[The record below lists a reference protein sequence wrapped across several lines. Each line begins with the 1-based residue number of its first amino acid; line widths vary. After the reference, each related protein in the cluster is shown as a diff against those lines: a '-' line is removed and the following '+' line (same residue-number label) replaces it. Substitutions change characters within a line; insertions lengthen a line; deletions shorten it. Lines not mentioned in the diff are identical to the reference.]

1 MKTAMDTKGRG
12 GMTRRILVAGGGTGG
27 HLFPGIALVEE
38 LRRRLDVDVLF
49 VGTARG
55 IEARVIP
62 ERGDALE
69 LLDVTP
75 LKGRSVGGLLESLGK
90 LPSAMSRAA
99 GVVRAHQADLV
110 VGVGGYASGPVLAAA
125 AAMGTPTAV
134 LEQNAHLG
142 LTNKVLAKVVGRA
155 YLSFEETA
163 SSFGKKA
170 RVVGNPVRAELAA
183 WARRASADPEGFE
196 SRAGRILVMGG
207 SQGAKAL
214 NETVPTGLARLGP
227 VLKRLGLRV
236 LHQTGAAMRD
246 EVAERYRA
254 LGIEADV
261 VAFIDDMAQAY
272 ASAAVVIARA
282 GASTLAELQA
292 IGRPSI
298 LVPYPFAADDHQS
311 KNAQALVDAGAAIA
325 IAQGDLDPES
335 LAGALEGLLTD
346 EGARRA
352 MAEAARRR
360 GKPDAAAAI
369 VDDLV
374 EWLGWDEASRAEAAP
389 LVVREAP
396 DGQEPVQRRR
406 LRGDRCYEPG
416 FRRSIYPSA
425 RRPLVFDDAF
435 AWE

>member
-1 MKTAMDTKGRG
+1 MS
-12 GMTRRILVAGGGTGG
+12 RRILVAGGGTGG

-75 LKGRSVGGLLESLGK
+75 LKGRSVGGLIESLGK
-90 LPSAMSRAA
+90 LPGAMSRAA
-99 GVVRAHQADLV
+99 SVVRQHRADLV

-125 AAMGTPTAV
+125 AAMGTPTAL

-142 LTNKVLAKVVGRA
+142 LTNKMLAKVVGRA
-155 YLSFEETA
+155 YLSFEETRGT
-163 SSFGKKA
+163 FGKKA

-183 WARRASADPEGFE
+183 WAKRASADPEGFE
-196 SRAGRILVMGG
+196 SRASRILVIGG

-214 NETVPTGLARLGP
+214 NETVPAGLAKLAP
-227 VLKRLGLRV
+227 ELKRLGLRV
-236 LHQTGAAMRD
+236 VHQTGAAMRD
-246 EVAERYRA
+246 EVAERYAA
-254 LGIEADV
+254 LGLQADV
-261 VAFIDDMAQAY
+261 VSFIDDMAQAY

-282 GASTLAELQA
+282 GATTLAELQA

-298 LVPYPFAADDHQS
+298 LVPYPFAADDHQT
-311 KNAQALVDAGAAIA
+311 KNAKVLVDAGAALA
-325 IAQGDLDPES
+325 IAQDQLTTES
-335 LAGALEGLLTD
+335 LTEALGGLLAD
-346 EGARRA
+346 DGARRA

-360 GKPDAAAAI
+360 GKPEAAAAI

-374 EWLGWDEASRAEAAP
+374 EWLGWEEASHAEAAP
-389 LVVREAP
+389 IVVHDEVLAS
-396 DGQEPVQRRR
+396 DDEPVKRQR
-406 LRGDRCYEPG
+406 LRGDFHYEPG
-416 FRRSIYPSA
+416 FRRSVYPSA

>member
-1 MKTAMDTKGRG
+1 MDTKGRG
-12 GMTRRILVAGGGTGG
+12 EMTRRILVAGGGTGG

-99 GVVRAHQADLV
+99 GVVRAHRADLV

-125 AAMGTPTAV
+125 AAMGTPTAI

-196 SRAGRILVMGG
+196 SLAGRILVMGG

-214 NETVPTGLARLGP
+214 NETVPAGLARLGP

-325 IAQGDLDPES
+325 IAQGELDPES
-335 LAGALEGLLTD
+335 LAGALEGLLAD
-346 EGARRA
+346 ERARRA

-389 LVVREAP
+389 LVVREAS

-406 LRGDRCYEPG
+406 LRGERCYEPG

>member
-1 MKTAMDTKGRG
+1 MS
-12 GMTRRILVAGGGTGG
+12 RRILVAGGGTGG

-90 LPSAMSRAA
+90 LPGAMSRAA
-99 GVVRAHQADLV
+99 NVVRQHRADLV

-125 AAMGTPTAV
+125 AAMGTPTAL

-142 LTNKVLAKVVGRA
+142 LTNKMLAKVVGRA
-155 YLSFEETA
+155 YLSFEETRGT
-163 SSFGKKA
+163 FGKKA

-183 WARRASADPEGFE
+183 WAKRASADPEGFE
-196 SRAGRILVMGG
+196 SRASRVLVIGG

-214 NETVPTGLARLGP
+214 NETVPAGLAKLAP
-227 VLKRLGLRV
+227 ELKRLGLRV
-236 LHQTGAAMRD
+236 VHQTGAAMRD
-246 EVAERYRA
+246 EVVERYAA
-254 LGIEADV
+254 LGLEADV
-261 VAFIDDMAQAY
+261 VSFIDDMAQAY
-272 ASAAVVIARA
+272 ASAAVVIGRA
-282 GASTLAELQA
+282 GATTLAELQA

-298 LVPYPFAADDHQS
+298 LVPYPFAADDHQT
-311 KNAQALVDAGAAIA
+311 KNAKVLVDAGAALA
-325 IAQGDLDPES
+325 IAQDQLTPES
-335 LAGALEGLLTD
+335 LSDALGGLLAD

-352 MAEAARRR
+352 MAAAARRR

-374 EWLGWDEASRAEAAP
+374 EWLGWEEASRAEAAP
-389 LVVREAP
+389 IVVLDEAP
-396 DGQEPVQRRR
+396 DDDEPVKRQR
-406 LRGDRCYEPG
+406 LRGDHHYEPG
-416 FRRSIYPSA
+416 FRRSVYPSA